1 MARFAEKLNCPAES
15 LVFLSSWHKYSRV
28 GKKTRRKGRSFMD
41 LIMSIAAMSVNM
53 KSAQLQQDVSVAMLK
68 KAMNAQEALGESIVE
83 MMPPAPE
90 PGRLL
95 DVTV

>member
-1 MARFAEKLNCPAES
+1 
-15 LVFLSSWHKYSRV
+15 
-28 GKKTRRKGRSFMD
+28 MD

-83 MMPPAPE
+83 MMPPAAE

>member
-1 MARFAEKLNCPAES
+1 
-15 LVFLSSWHKYSRV
+15 
-28 GKKTRRKGRSFMD
+28 MD

-83 MMPPAPE
+83 MMLPAPE